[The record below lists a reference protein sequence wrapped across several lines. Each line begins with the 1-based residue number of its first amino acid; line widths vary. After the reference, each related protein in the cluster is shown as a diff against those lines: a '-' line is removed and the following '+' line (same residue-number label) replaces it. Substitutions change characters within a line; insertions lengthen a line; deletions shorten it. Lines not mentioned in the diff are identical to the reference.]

1 MTDIPRIA
9 TPARTHAIMERFG
22 FHTKKHLG
30 QNFLTNLDVL
40 SGIVAAAGVD
50 EHSDVIEIGPG
61 IGSLTQYL
69 AEAAHQVLAL
79 EIDEALLPVLD
90 ETMAPYPNVTV
101 ENQDVLTANLR
112 ALIEQHFDGQHSVKV
127 VANLPYYI
135 TTPILMHLMQIDID
149 FESIT
154 VMMQGEVADRL
165 TAQPG
170 SKDYSSLSIAIQNQ
184 MTVQVAF
191 TVNRRSFV
199 PAPNVDSA
207 IIVLQRRAEPLA
219 DVDDQAGFNRLV
231 RGSFASRRKTLWNNL
246 QQLYGKDADT
256 KAAMTAALADSDI
269 APGLRAERLSITDFA
284 RLFNS
289 LQKQHVA

>member
-112 ALIEQHFDGQHSVKV
+112 AMIEQHFDGQHSVKV

>member
-79 EIDEALLPVLD
+79 EIDDALLPVLA
-90 ETMAPYPNVTV
+90 ETMAPYPNVAV
-101 ENQDVLTANLR
+101 ENQDVLTANLQ
-112 ALIEQHFDGQHSVKV
+112 ALIEQHFDGEHSVKV

-135 TTPILMHLMQIDID
+135 TTPILMHLMQTDID

-219 DVDDQAGFNRLV
+219 DVDDLAGFNRLV

-246 QQLYGKDADT
+246 QQLYGKDAET

-269 APGLRAERLSITDFA
+269 APGLRAERLAIADFA
-284 RLFNS
+284 RLFNN
-289 LQKQHVA
+289 LQKQHVV

>member
-199 PAPNVDSA
+199 PVPNVDSA

>member
-1 MTDIPRIA
+1 MPSWSVSASTL
-9 TPARTHAIMERFG
+9 
-22 FHTKKHLG
+22 KKHLG

-40 SGIVAAAGVD
+40 SGIVRAAAID
-50 EHSDVIEIGPG
+50 DHSDVIEIGPG

-79 EIDEALLPVLD
+79 EIDAALLPVLAD
-90 ETMAPYPNVTV
+90 TMAPYPNVTV
-101 ENQDVLTANLR
+101 VNQDVLAANLQE
-112 ALIEQHFDGQHSVKV
+112 LINTHFDGQHDVKV

-135 TTPILMHLMQIDID
+135 TTPILMHLMRTTVD
-149 FESIT
+149 FSSIT

-184 MTVQVAF
+184 MTVRVAM
-191 TVNRRSFV
+191 TVNRHSFV

-207 IIVLQRRAEPLA
+207 IIVLQRRPQPLA
-219 DVDDQAGFNRLV
+219 MVNDPAGFDRLV

-246 QQLYGKDADT
+246 QQLYGKAPDV
-256 KAAMTAALADSDI
+256 KAAMTAALADSGI
-269 APGLRAERLSITDFA
+269 EPGVRAERLTITDFA
-284 RLFNS
+284 LLFNN
-289 LQKQHVA
+289 LQKHHVA

>member
-30 QNFLTNLDVL
+30 QNFLTNIDVL

-154 VMMQGEVADRL
+154 LMMQGEVADRL

>member
-184 MTVQVAF
+184 MAVQVAF